1 MRDCQHAGRAHIG
14 GLCLHIGERVV
25 VWWCL
30 VGWMEMVVAWGVDD
44 SVDVQTT
51 SVGWALHLDVGGC
64 GAVPRTVVHM
74 RGHGIA
80 FVALSG

>member
-14 GLCLHIGERVV
+14 GLGLHIGERVV

-30 VGWMEMVVAWGVDD
+30 VGWMEMVVAWGVAD

-51 SVGWALHLDVGGC
+51 NVGWALHSDVGG
-64 GAVPRTVVHM
+64 VVGPC
-74 RGHGIA
+74 RVLSCTW
-80 FVALSG
+80 VATE